1 MTLLQESSKEVK
13 QNSFSVLIFYELN
26 LKSLDYLKLEN
37 SLIALKKFLEY
48 PLTNFSL
55 LNHRNSSKI
64 NPQILMFC

>member
-37 SLIALKKFLEY
+37 SLIALKKVLEY
-48 PLTNFSL
+48 PLTNFRL